1 MKTQT
6 VPCELIDP
14 DPRQPRTSIDQQQL
28 KQLAASI
35 NDVGLLQP
43 LIVFRNED
51 RLTVVDGHR
60 RLAAL
65 RQLKQRQAAAYVLN
79 ERPDENR
86 LLLTQLIANGQ
97 RADLSPLDT
106 ALAYK
111 RLRDA
116 KCCTNTELAAEL
128 HVSKSRVTMYLS
140 LLRLPEDARALV
152 NDGSLAVSSAYAIAR
167 VADNAARAKL
177 LHDAVTGDAKR
188 DDIARRASG
197 RPAGKLTRVTFPV
210 GNAEITIGTRREV
223 DLSACVTLL
232 EQLLRHCRK
241 ASKEQLSLPT
251 VTSLLADGQRNS
263 PAANADRQTT
273 CEGQSL

>member
-1 MKTQT
+1 MKTQII
-6 VPCELIDP
+6 PCELIDP
-14 DPRQPRTSIDQQQL
+14 DPKQPRTSIDKQQL
-28 KQLAASI
+28 VQLAASI

-43 LIVFRNED
+43 IIVFRDED
-51 RLTVVDGHR
+51 RVTVVDGHR

-65 RQLKQRQAAAYVLN
+65 RQLKQAQVAAFVLN

-86 LLLTQLIANGQ
+86 LLVTQLIANGQ

-116 KCCTNTELAAEL
+116 KRCTNTELAAEL

-167 VADNAARAKL
+167 VADDAAREKL
-177 LHDAVTGDAKR
+177 LQDAVSGGARR
-188 DDIARRASG
+188 DDIARRAS
-197 RPAGKLTRVTFPV
+197 RKPTGKLSRVTFPMGSARV
-210 GNAEITIGTRREV
+210 TIGTPEEA
-223 DLSACVTLL
+223 DLSACVTILQ
-232 EQLLRHCRK
+232 QLLRHCRK
-241 ASKEQLSLPT
+241 ASKEQLSLQT
-251 VTSLLADGQRNS
+251 VTSLLADSQRNS
-263 PAANADRQTT
+263 ESSNADRQTK
-273 CEGQSL
+273 CEGESQ